1 MQSFCEQ
8 NLRIHGRRK
17 PWTVENQDKMHART
31 QNFWNPFDIAFC
43 NNKKGKKCD
52 HAAAEK
58 SQAHHSKETVWRWSL
73 KKVVLKNFVKFAV
86 ETPAMEFYF

>member
-1 MQSFCEQ
+1 MEGE
-8 NLRIHGRRK
+8 NHKLLKTKRK
-17 PWTVENQDKMHART
+17 CMLEVKTFETPLTLLSVTTKRE
-31 QNFWNPFDIAFC
+31 
-43 NNKKGKKCD
+43 KKCD
-52 HAAAEK
+52 HAAVEK